1 MGVEMSLRRVELDNT
16 TSLRT
21 DWDNFNTLH
30 LWFDGIVGGFGWRS
44 EVEVQHA
51 DLVELRDKIRLA
63 IIYHE
68 PIPTNKNPLFK
79 ETEVNRYYWS
89 RMLDT
94 WQDLNRMLDSV
105 EVGTRYF
112 YSANW

>member
-1 MGVEMSLRRVELDNT
+1 MFLEMSLRRVELDNT

-21 DWDNFNTLH
+21 DWDNFNALH
-30 LWFDGIVGGFGWRS
+30 LWFDGIVGGFEWRT
-44 EVEVQHA
+44 EVEVQHG
-51 DLVELRDKIRLA
+51 DLVKLRDKIRLA
-63 IIYHE
+63 LIHHE
-68 PIPTNKNPLFK
+68 PIPTNNGILFRA
-79 ETEVNRYYWS
+79 TAADRYYWS

-105 EVGTRYF
+105 ELGTKYF